1 MSLLCGAMGTPQN
14 VHCQPRKGVLRGKW
28 GLGCGLGALQVGSTA
43 EPLHCAEPSGQRP
56 HMQPGL
62 CLGTKIPG
70 MRQQDKPGRE
80 AGAVPARRR
89 AAAPAALRGPV
100 PRPCFPLPWSWGTGS
115 HGKALGELGPAL
127 PPGKPWAQIDPQHSI
142 TSWGGAFPCV
152 AFCPGSVLQWH
163 TGTKGRLPAGHG
175 NEGLRCCWEGDTE
188 GWAQHPPGTG
198 RKRRVLQLPEA
209 LRHPRRNAVVRG
221 VLWEKHTKK
230 DGLRC
235 HGAGAASLSWL
246 GPGGTLLSPPSWCR
260 AGR

>member
-1 MSLLCGAMGTPQN
+1 M
-14 VHCQPRKGVLRGKW
+14 LRGKW

-127 PPGKPWAQIDPQHSI
+127 
-142 TSWGGAFPCV
+142 
-152 AFCPGSVLQWH
+152 
-163 TGTKGRLPAGHG
+163 
-175 NEGLRCCWEGDTE
+175 
-188 GWAQHPPGTG
+188 
-198 RKRRVLQLPEA
+198 
-209 LRHPRRNAVVRG
+209 
-221 VLWEKHTKK
+221 
-230 DGLRC
+230 
-235 HGAGAASLSWL
+235 
-246 GPGGTLLSPPSWCR
+246 
-260 AGR
+260 